1 MPIAVA
7 GLTLKKIDTFNI
19 LKNDRIKS
27 IFFSTITILFIYNYN
42 IFGSFKSFGYSGLK
56 EHIAGICLFISFYL
70 IPFDKIKN
78 IIIIS
83 YIKIITRY
91 TGGIYYL
98 QTIIYYIIKK
108 FKYLNQNSFYM
119 CFMIYIFGYL
129 ICIIFTKLFRNNRL
143 KYLFL

>member
-1 MPIAVA
+1 MIELNPY
-7 GLTLKKIDTFNI
+7 
-19 LKNDRIKS
+19 
-27 IFFSTITILFIYNYN
+27 FFLWLQSFLYNYN
-42 IFGSFKSFGYSGLK
+42 VFGSFKSFGYSGLK

-83 YIKIITRY
+83 CIKAITRN

-108 FKYLNQNSFYM
+108 FKFKYLNQSSFYI
-119 CFMIYIFGYL
+119 CFMIYILGYL
-129 ICIIFTKLFRNNRL
+129 ICIICTKLFRNNRL
-143 KYLFL
+143 KYLFYWNK